1 MISDVTVIRHAH
13 TPTPE
18 RNHVN
23 PGFLPELYV
32 DLGLMPEV
40 GFLWI

>member
-1 MISDVTVIRHAH
+1 MISDVTVIRHTQ

-18 RNHVN
+18 RSFIN
-23 PGFLPELYV
+23 PMFLPELYV